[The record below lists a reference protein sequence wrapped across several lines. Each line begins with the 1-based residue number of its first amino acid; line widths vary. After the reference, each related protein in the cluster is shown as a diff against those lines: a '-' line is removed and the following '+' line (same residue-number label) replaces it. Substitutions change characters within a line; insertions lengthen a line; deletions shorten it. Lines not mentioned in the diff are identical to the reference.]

1 MIDPLIE
8 MAICRT
14 RAQPDPH
21 TWRLHSMLRQC
32 ARAGLAHVVMLLDG
46 HTPVAGA
53 AALINRKDRSLGLY
67 LTAFDE
73 CYAQCSPGRVVIS
86 AMIRDAIDMKMRVF
100 DFLRGEEP
108 YKMQFGGVS
117 RHNRTLI
124 IERPTLQAALR
135 RGWNACASTC
145 AFARQRLIAALT
157 SPYNRNTRTSTSPM
171 PISAAPAMM
180 PAQIGS
186 CVSIHNRCPVDS
198 FLSR

>member
-1 MIDPLIE
+1 MRSLSPATRNSLRKRLNRAERVFQVERLDGPRDTAQIDAMIDPLIE
-8 MAICRT
+8 MAIRRT

-53 AALINRKDRSLGLY
+53 AALMNRKDRSLGLY

-73 CYAQCSPGRVVIS
+73 RYAQCSPGRVVIS

-135 RGWNACASTC
+135 RGLNGV
-145 AFARQRLIAALT
+145 REHLRML
-157 SPYNRNTRTSTSPM
+157 RD
-171 PISAAPAMM
+171 SA
-180 PAQIGS
+180 
-186 CVSIHNRCPVDS
+186 
-198 FLSR
+198 